1 MSGIVNSTGARS
13 GLIGTTVGT
22 PEAGGVLQVGSD
34 NYNSQTETTLSWEDN
49 VRVKCAQITLV
60 TKQANSSFFYTACC
74 TGGGQGD
81 PDNWQIKITKTAG
94 STAVVSDN
102 LASDN
107 LAPGNTTQ
115 AVGENE
121 KYKMQYFS
129 DVQTNNQFQVQS
141 INLSDLITSSHSL
154 GTQFTFGLWIS
165 GGIYIN
171 RSENRANGDS
181 GLTTLTIMEI
191 GV

>member
-1 MSGIVNSTGARS
+1 MTGIVNSTGARS

-34 NYNSQTETTLSWEDN
+34 NYNSQTETTNSWEDN
-49 VRVKCAQITLV
+49 VKVKCAEITLV
-60 TKQANSSFFYTACC
+60 AKQANSSFFYTACC
-74 TGGGQGD
+74 TGGGTGD
-81 PDNWQIKITKTAG
+81 ADNWRIRITKTAG
-94 STAVVSDN
+94 STAVVNDN

-107 LAPGNTTQ
+107 LAPGTTTQ
-115 AVGENE
+115 GTNIDE
-121 KYKMQYFS
+121 KYKHQYFS
-129 DVQTNNQFQVQS
+129 DGTTNNEFEVQS
-141 INLSDLITSSHSL
+141 INLSDFITSSHSV

-171 RSENRANGDS
+171 RSENRINNDS